1 MTHRVTE
8 GHASV
13 IFLQSNREQFK
24 LFRTPGTQTELDVFF
39 TSVILPTVCLV
50 CWCHGAR
57 HVPCCVGHVWPRTM
71 RGTGAGDKAV
81 TRRGEGGIRA
91 RSTMLVSATFRNIIL
106 KMFSKNSESCVVGG
120 VSKGLIADVHS
131 LVVTIFVNVIKRV

>member
-50 CWCHGAR
+50 SVSW
-57 HVPCCVGHVWPRTM
+57 
-71 RGTGAGDKAV
+71 
-81 TRRGEGGIRA
+81 GETCA
-91 RSTMLVSATFRNIIL
+91 LL
-106 KMFSKNSESCVVGG
+106 
-120 VSKGLIADVHS
+120 
-131 LVVTIFVNVIKRV
+131 